1 MLSFRRKILDNCE
14 SKFYFCLKEKPR
26 ERLFF
31 FPVNRERLEVVT
43 CKYDKDIKMYTTMP
57 LYYLFNYI
65 IITKHSN

>member
-26 ERLFF
+26 ERL
-31 FPVNRERLEVVT
+31 EVVT

-57 LYYLFNYI
+57 LFYLFNHI